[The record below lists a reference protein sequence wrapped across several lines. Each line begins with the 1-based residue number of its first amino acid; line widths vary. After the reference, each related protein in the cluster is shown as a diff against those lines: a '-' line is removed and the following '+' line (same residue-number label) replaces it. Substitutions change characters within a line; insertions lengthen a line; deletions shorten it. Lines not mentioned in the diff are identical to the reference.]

1 MLVEA
6 PDSGERRFAQLNVDA
21 IQQITALLPTASLL
35 ALTAVSQE
43 LGRTF
48 CPAVAR
54 LAVSKVPEPFSPLS
68 PSHTSLSHPLSSLP
82 PHLSLQHRS
91 RCARPHCGR
100 LLKAS
105 LAATRC

>member
-68 PSHTSLSHPLSSLP
+68 PSHTSLSHPLTYPTVLTSLSNTG
-82 PHLSLQHRS
+82 LSAHGLS
-91 RCARPHCGR
+91 
-100 LLKAS
+100 
-105 LAATRC
+105 AAGS

>member
-68 PSHTSLSHPLSSLP
+68 LPHIPLSHTLSHLSLLTSLSKT
-82 PHLSLQHRS
+82 
-91 RCARPHCGR
+91 G
-100 LLKAS
+100 
-105 LAATRC
+105 LAAHGLSAAGT

>member
-68 PSHTSLSHPLSSLP
+68 PSHTSLSLTLS
-82 PHLSLQHRS
+82 HLSLLNALS
-91 RCARPHCGR
+91 NTG
-100 LLKAS
+100 
-105 LAATRC
+105 LAAHGLSAAGS